1 MKFYSLIALL
11 GVTSAVKVRSTEH
24 GSLTQ
29 EQMTAAGSALS
40 QLRVGDDKMP
50 TPEEIMK
57 FVDTNE
63 DGNIDWFEYGAA
75 LAKLC
80 EKHNYE
86 PSGWDYATAT
96 ALYLYTDVNRNG
108 LVSFKEL

>member
-1 MKFYSLIALL
+1 
-11 GVTSAVKVRSTEH
+11 
-24 GSLTQ
+24 
-29 EQMTAAGSALS
+29 
-40 QLRVGDDKMP
+40 MP

-57 FVDTNE
+57 FCDTNQ
-63 DGNIDWFEYGAA
+63 DGNIDWVEYGAA

-86 PSGWDYATAT
+86 PTGWDYASAT

-108 LVSFKEL
+108 LVSFKELKRMYDILKKAGAFWKWDNRTLVRSYDIYT

>member
-1 MKFYSLIALL
+1 
-11 GVTSAVKVRSTEH
+11 
-24 GSLTQ
+24 
-29 EQMTAAGSALS
+29 
-40 QLRVGDDKMP
+40 MP

-108 LVSFKEL
+108 LVSFKELERMYAILKKAGAFEWNEIIEIVRSNDNIWVLYIVIEIK